1 MLTISKVKNM
11 TTNILIE
18 KPLVSNGY
26 TLSGVPERLG
36 WLEPTDLNL
45 PISRLREQFE
55 AQGYLWLKGLL
66 DRQEVLAFRRRY
78 FAAFAGTGLLAP
90 GSDPLEGIYSG
101 GGEDKEATH
110 RLMLEVV
117 RWAAYEA
124 FCLSAPII
132 KFYEDFLQEP
142 VYLHKRKLIRYNRP
156 RDPKCTGGHYD
167 LTYLRGGTDRLCSS
181 WLPLGDVPVEMGGL
195 IYLEGSAA
203 VGRQLEAEYLQQTAT
218 LPYEK
223 RISAYNFGSKSGWL
237 GEDLPA
243 IAEKYGGRWLVG
255 NYEAGDMLIHGPYT
269 IHASTENCDKQG
281 RMRLSTDIR
290 YQRVRDEID
299 RRWTKDWQPDD
310 GL

>member
-1 MLTISKVKNM
+1 MPINQL
-11 TTNILIE
+11 LE

-26 TLSGVPERLG
+26 TLSSAPERLG
-36 WLEPTDLNL
+36 QLEPSDLNL

-66 DRQEVLAFRRRY
+66 DRKEVLDFRQRY
-78 FAAFAGTGLLAP
+78 FAAFAETGLLAA
-90 GSDPLEGIYSG
+90 GSDPQEGIYSG

-110 RLMLEVV
+110 RIMLEVV

-124 FCLSAPII
+124 LCLSLPII
-132 KFYEDFLQEP
+132 NFYEAFLEAP
-142 VYLHKRKLIRYNRP
+142 VYLHKRKLIRYTRP
-156 RDPKCTGGHYD
+156 GDPNCTGGHYD

-181 WLPLGDVPVEMGGL
+181 WIPLGDVPVEMGGL
-195 IYLEGSAA
+195 IYLEGSAT
-203 VGRQLEAEYLQQTAT
+203 VGRQIEADYRQQTANLT
-218 LPYEK
+218 QEQ
-223 RISAYNFGSKSGWL
+223 RVSAYFLGSKSGWL
-237 GEDLPA
+237 GENLPE

-255 NYEAGDMLIHGPYT
+255 NYEAGDMLIHSPYT
-269 IHASTENCDKQG
+269 IHASTENCDKLG

-299 RRWTKDWQPDD
+299 RRWTKDWHPDD